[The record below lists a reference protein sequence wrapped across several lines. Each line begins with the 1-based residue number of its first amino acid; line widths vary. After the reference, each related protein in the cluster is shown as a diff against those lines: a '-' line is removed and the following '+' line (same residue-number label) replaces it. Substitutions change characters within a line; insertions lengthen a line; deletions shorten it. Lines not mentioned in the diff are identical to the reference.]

1 MIHPTPL
8 PQAKLPPAL
17 LFKTMRFPTVILP
30 LFAVLAT
37 AVAQPAAPPKEPE
50 NAGASP
56 REVAL
61 EKLLSERDSDKAFE
75 GVVAAASNSGVSGQA
90 ILEARF
96 LYHIDRREDDAIA
109 AMLPEF
115 LKQRELFKIEDSAIF
130 SVKEDWLAVIEYV
143 QAIASLKKGDKDAFK
158 SHITEAFWLS
168 PRQASAFA
176 PHIDRMRLE
185 ESMRAVKIDFETKLV
200 SLGGGDAVALKTL
213 MADKKAMILH
223 FWSPASRECEAS
235 LPDFAITAKALNEKG
250 IAMVSILPGDPP
262 EILTTARTM
271 IHPPGLN
278 PPGAWLID
286 QKENPLARGLRVRTL
301 PVFVLVSSEGSI
313 LFNGDP
319 ADDGLW
325 DALKKI
331 DPLIIRPEMAGGTE

>member
-1 MIHPTPL
+1 ML
-8 PQAKLPPAL
+8 PAAL
-17 LFKTMRFPTVILP
+17 LFNTMRFPAAILP
-30 LFAVLAT
+30 LFAVLAAAAAET
-37 AVAQPAAPPKEPE
+37 TAPPEEPE
-50 NAGASP
+50 IAGGSP

-61 EKLLSERDSDKAFE
+61 DNLLSERDSDKALE
-75 GVVAAASNSGVSGQA
+75 DVIAAARKNGVSGQA

-96 LYHIDRREDDAIA
+96 LYHVDRREDDAIA

-115 LKQRELFKIEDSAIF
+115 LQQREVFKIEDSAIF
-130 SVKEDWLAVIEYV
+130 SVKEDWLAVTEYV
-143 QAIASLKKGDKDAFK
+143 QAIASLKKGDKGAFK

-185 ESMRAVKIDFETKLV
+185 EAMRAVKIDFETKLAA
-200 SLGGGDAVALKTL
+200 LGGGDAVALKTL

-235 LPDFAITAKALNEKG
+235 LPDYAITAKTLGNKG
-250 IAMVSILPGDPP
+250 IAMISMLPGDPP
-262 EILTTARTM
+262 EILTNARTA
-271 IHPPGLN
+271 IQPLGLN
-278 PPGAWLID
+278 PPGAWLVD
-286 QKENPLARGLRVRTL
+286 QKEKPLARDLRVRTL
-301 PVFVLVSSEGSI
+301 PVFVLVSNEGLV

-331 DPLIIRPEMAGGTE
+331 DPQIIRPQSPGGAE

>member
-1 MIHPTPL
+1 MRI
-8 PQAKLPPAL
+8 PAVCL
-17 LFKTMRFPTVILP
+17 S
-30 LFAVLAT
+30 LFAVLA
-37 AVAQPAAPPKEPE
+37 VAAA
-50 NAGASP
+50 GTP
-56 REVAL
+56 REDAL
-61 EKLLSERDSDKAFE
+61 DNLLSERDSAQAFAAVIE
-75 GVVAAASNSGVSGQA
+75 AARKTGVTEQA

-115 LKQRELFKIEDSAIF
+115 LKQREVFKIQDSAIF
-130 SVKEDWLAVIEYV
+130 GVKEDWLAVVEYV
-143 QAIASLKKGDKDAFK
+143 HAIASLKKGDKDAFK

-185 ESMRAVKIDFETKLV
+185 DAMQAVKIDFEIRFV
-200 SLGGGDAVALKTL
+200 ALGGGDAVVLKNL
-213 MADKKAMILH
+213 VADRKAMLLH
-223 FWSPASRECEAS
+223 FWSPASKECEAS
-235 LPDFAITAKALNEKG
+235 LPDFLITAKALGEKG
-250 IAMVSILPGDPP
+250 IAMVSLLPEDSP
-262 EILTTARTM
+262 EILTSAREM
-271 IHPPGLN
+271 IRPLGMN

-286 QKENPLARGLRVRTL
+286 QKENPLARELRVQTL
-301 PVFVLVSSEGSI
+301 PVFVLVSNEGRV

-331 DPLIIRPEMAGGTE
+331 DPQIIRPGAGGPTE

>member
-1 MIHPTPL
+1 MRI
-8 PQAKLPPAL
+8 PAVCL
-17 LFKTMRFPTVILP
+17 S
-30 LFAVLAT
+30 LFAVLA
-37 AVAQPAAPPKEPE
+37 VAAA
-50 NAGASP
+50 GTP
-56 REVAL
+56 REDAL
-61 EKLLSERDSDKAFE
+61 DNLLSERDSAQAFAAVIE
-75 GVVAAASNSGVSGQA
+75 AARKTGVTEQA

-115 LKQRELFKIEDSAIF
+115 LKQREVFKIQYSAIF
-130 SVKEDWLAVIEYV
+130 GVKEDWLAVVEYV
-143 QAIASLKKGDKDAFK
+143 HAIASLKKGDKDAFK

-185 ESMRAVKIDFETKLV
+185 DAMQAVKIDFETRFV
-200 SLGGGDAVALKTL
+200 ALGGGDAVVLKNL
-213 MADKKAMILH
+213 VADRKAMLLH
-223 FWSPASRECEAS
+223 FWSPASKECEAS
-235 LPDFAITAKALNEKG
+235 LPDFLITAKALGEKG
-250 IAMVSILPGDPP
+250 IAMVSLLPEDSP
-262 EILTTARTM
+262 EILTSAREM
-271 IHPPGLN
+271 IRPLGMN

-286 QKENPLARGLRVRTL
+286 QKENPLARELRVQTL
-301 PVFVLVSSEGSI
+301 PVFVLVSNEGRV

-331 DPLIIRPEMAGGTE
+331 DPQIIRPGAGGPTE